1 MLGETKWAM
10 LASWTTHTAPHTH
23 SVSFGNIN
31 VSSFIDDYSQ
41 QERGHLFNDSLSHPN
56 TTIRQ
61 EGGNRG
67 DILEKRKEIVE
78 DKGHEEVKK
87 NEVKREDK

>member
-1 MLGETKWAM
+1 MTVF
-10 LASWTTHTAPHTH
+10 HT
-23 SVSFGNIN
+23 
-31 VSSFIDDYSQ
+31 Q
-41 QERGHLFNDSLSHPN
+41 N

-67 DILEKRKEIVE
+67 DILEKRKAIVD

-87 NEVKREDK
+87 KEGKREDK